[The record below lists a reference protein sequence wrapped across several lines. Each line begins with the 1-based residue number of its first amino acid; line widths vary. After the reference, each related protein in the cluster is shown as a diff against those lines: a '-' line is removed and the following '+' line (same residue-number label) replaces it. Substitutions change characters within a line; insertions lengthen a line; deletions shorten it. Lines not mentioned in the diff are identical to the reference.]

1 MQQSSTSYMAEQA
14 DETTAAL
21 GALDSPHAAH
31 LTDPEP
37 VIQSSGAD
45 SRGSTADES
54 LVDLDEADG
63 EPVIAHDDVF
73 GLGSSDEIAMNMG
86 MTLHAMQQL
95 QDELMARSSA
105 VDVADTT
112 PSAET
117 QPLSRRDDKIRQFSE
132 HPIVAG
138 VSPDGRVVHCKCG
151 KAVRLNPPWYILKY
165 EQHLVSRNSKR
176 VAEDIPPAAPCD
188 TYGLRTLEE
197 LRRLPDNEEPNPR
210 TPTLSA
216 LEGNSHFGRATP
228 DGRFVECRCS
238 ELIILSTPWDLR
250 EFYRHV
256 AAKKNAKPVAARR
269 KPRSQQGARKPK
281 LGDGAAFRISQRL
294 SSRDFHWLPVSAH
307 SVLPCPGIR
316 DDERVTA
323 FIASTTQITGGSRPR
338 RRIAEELVP
347 HVTSSSGT
355 QEANDCK
362 GSGHEDEDGDDG
374 DEQTGGGTR
383 KQPLRLS
390 PSERLLVHDAIES
403 EALWYIDRDAGS
415 VRSLDCKGTIAV
427 SRSERMCASCTAL
440 RANTS
445 LRVAMNVA
453 AQRLRKMA
461 ARAASDVGGLN
472 TAGLDQLTARRVTR
486 AVSPAAKHPVG
497 RHFAVLE
504 QAFSME
510 DEFARIL
517 RELFTAEVED
527 GSAKNVWFDAAD
539 MGIQGLFD
547 SHPAYL
553 GLVEAMMVLKDKE
566 RRGVGRQNMSYSEQL
581 DAFMRTL
588 SDVSPEACDFFQH
601 HLGGRKQNPTELL
614 PVPGLLPC
622 RGLRDD
628 KVQAYV
634 TNAVQLIG
642 GSRPKYVIAREL
654 FPEVFDEADSKKVT
668 FWLRFAKMGLFG
680 FMRSHPVFEG
690 LVASMVEVKDKER
703 RGVGKQNM
711 QYAKALD
718 DFMTALAAVSMDAF
732 ELFSLHFC
740 GRTTRSQKVKKRKT
754 DSHSTPQPESAV
766 SVPIEMDQ
774 SIAMHS
780 AGVSAEMSLATSSAM
795 ALAMTAQAASHVH
808 ADTVI
813 TVPPHAIQQELS
825 VVEAHH
831 LMSAEDLLGAR
842 SLSTADMEESQR
854 LMDRMLVEV
863 NLSVGGATSDA
874 LPEAQNE
881 DQATAPSAQDH
892 DQLDA
897 QTYLDENGVLT
908 TML

>member
-63 EPVIAHDDVF
+63 EPVIAPHDDVF

-95 QDELMARSSA
+95 QDELMAH
-105 VDVADTT
+105 TT

-165 EQHLVSRNSKR
+165 EQHLVSRNS
-176 VAEDIPPAAPCD
+176 
-188 TYGLRTLEE
+188 
-197 LRRLPDNEEPNPR
+197 
-210 TPTLSA
+210 
-216 LEGNSHFGRATP
+216 
-228 DGRFVECRCS
+228 
-238 ELIILSTPWDLR
+238 
-250 EFYRHV
+250 
-256 AAKKNAKPVAARR
+256 
-269 KPRSQQGARKPK
+269 
-281 LGDGAAFRISQRL
+281 
-294 SSRDFHWLPVSAH
+294 
-307 SVLPCPGIR
+307 
-316 DDERVTA
+316 
-323 FIASTTQITGGSRPR
+323 
-338 RRIAEELVP
+338 
-347 HVTSSSGT
+347 
-355 QEANDCK
+355 
-362 GSGHEDEDGDDG
+362 
-374 DEQTGGGTR
+374 
-383 KQPLRLS
+383 
-390 PSERLLVHDAIES
+390 
-403 EALWYIDRDAGS
+403 
-415 VRSLDCKGTIAV
+415 
-427 SRSERMCASCTAL
+427 
-440 RANTS
+440 
-445 LRVAMNVA
+445 
-453 AQRLRKMA
+453 
-461 ARAASDVGGLN
+461 
-472 TAGLDQLTARRVTR
+472 
-486 AVSPAAKHPVG
+486 KHPVG

-601 HLGGRKQNPTELL
+601 HLGGRKQKYLVGKRRRSAVDDATDAELSL
-614 PVPGLLPC
+614 TAQVTG
-622 RGLRDD
+622 GT
-628 KVQAYV
+628 VQHHA
-634 TNAVQLIG
+634 
-642 GSRPKYVIAREL
+642 
-654 FPEVFDEADSKKVT
+654 EADSKKVT

-813 TVPPHAIQQELS
+813 TVPPHVIQQELS

-854 LMDRMLVEV
+854 LMDRMLGEV